1 MASQL
6 TRMAFA
12 APKMARSYATA
23 PHIKA
28 PLTLFGLDG
37 RYATALYTAAA
48 KENVLDTVEK
58 ELKQVS
64 SVVAKDKSVQ
74 TLLENPTLNRSTK
87 KQGVQ
92 QLMKSGKY
100 SKITSNLFE
109 TLAENGRLAE
119 TQKVIAAYQELMSA
133 HRNELNVVI
142 TSAKELDKATLN
154 KVADALSKGTVAE
167 GKKLII
173 TNKVKP
179 AILGGLTVEFGDK
192 TIDLSVA
199 SKVTKL
205 NKLISENV
213 FMLWNS

>member
-1 MASQL
+1 MASQFN
-6 TRMAFA
+6 RMAFA
-12 APKMARSYATA
+12 APKMARSYASA

-48 KENVLDTVEK
+48 RESQLEAVEK
-58 ELKQVS
+58 ELKQVQA
-64 SVVAKDKSVQ
+64 VVAKDKNIQ
-74 TLLENPTLNRSTK
+74 TLLDNPTINRSTK
-87 KQGVQ
+87 KAGVQ
-92 QLMKSGKY
+92 QLLKAGKY
-100 SKITSNLFE
+100 SKITSNFFE
-109 TLAENGRLAE
+109 VLAENGRLAE

-133 HRNELNVVI
+133 HRNELSVVI

-167 GKKLII
+167 GKKLIV

-199 SKVTKL
+199 TKVAKL
-205 NKLISENV
+205 NKLISDYV
-213 FMLWNS
+213 

>member
-1 MASQL
+1 
-6 TRMAFA
+6 
-12 APKMARSYATA
+12 
-23 PHIKA
+23 
-28 PLTLFGLDG
+28 LDG

-58 ELKQVS
+58 ELKQVQG
-64 SVVAKDKSVQ
+64 VVAKDKSVQ

-92 QLMKSGKY
+92 LLMKSGKY

-142 TSAKELDKATLN
+142 TSAKVMPCSFA
-154 KVADALSKGTVAE
+154 
-167 GKKLII
+167 
-173 TNKVKP
+173 
-179 AILGGLTVEFGDK
+179 
-192 TIDLSVA
+192 
-199 SKVTKL
+199 
-205 NKLISENV
+205 
-213 FMLWNS
+213 

>member
-12 APKMARSYATA
+12 APKMVRSYASA
-23 PHIKA
+23 SQIKA

-48 KENVLDTVEK
+48 KENCLDAVEK
-58 ELKQVS
+58 ELKQVQ

-74 TLLENPTLNRSTK
+74 ALLENPTLNRTTK

-92 QLMKSGKY
+92 QLLKAGKY
-100 SKITSNLFE
+100 SKVTSNLFV

-119 TQKVIAAYQELMSA
+119 TQKVIVAYQELMSA

-142 TSAKELDKATLN
+142 TSAKELDKSTLN

-167 GKKLII
+167 GKKLIV

-199 SKVTKL
+199 SKVAKL
-205 NKLISENV
+205 NKLISDSV
-213 FMLWNS
+213 